1 MRRIRCIA
9 MGGFKINGP
18 PRVGKGPMTNEEDQ
32 EPSNKASLPKPTQ
45 AGRIETCTELI
56 RQATKCLE
64 NNDKQCVTRLIE
76 ELVRN
81 QCHNGRLIGKE
92 VADEVKDE
100 VHELWLVSDNE
111 LRCKLLRTLRE
122 LGVTKKWVRGAL
134 KMNRKD
140 LDKKWRT
147 RCNIE
152 WGIRIKRRDIIK
164 RVEGLLKERFGWDEV
179 RMCETLLKYI
189 GVDAEVLRRYGIEPC
204 DWVHAGFDDIYLMG
218 IILSDSHIEVVNNYV
233 EIQLGTTNT
242 IGAVFFLSFLREPS
256 LSISWFNGKTR
267 LVEVRYLIVLGKVDK
282 WGWLNREELIKRIRA
297 LRSED
302 VPRLIAGAVDGDGS
316 ISYDFDESRLIIE
329 ITACKACEKRVFLD
343 ALQEALEK
351 LGIEGKIYESSDRAV
366 LEVYGKEAVKLLRLI
381 IPYLRHPL
389 KRLRAKLIL
398 MLRDGIIDKNT
409 FAELYSQTMYGD
421 CNNDPKRCRAI
432 EVLARAAPQT
442 HTHGNKN
449 HQPHKKELN
458 NWCRRRDLNPGPPG
472 YEPYAGLSPQGA
484 PTWLS

>member
-9 MGGFKINGP
+9 VSAEGGFKINGL
-18 PRVGKGPMTNEEDQ
+18 PRVGKGPMIIKEISDTSNE
-32 EPSNKASLPKPTQ
+32 ASLPKPTQ
-45 AGRIETCTELI
+45 VGRIETCTELI
-56 RQATKCLE
+56 RQAMKCLE
-64 NNDKQCVTRLIE
+64 NNDKQCVMKLIE

-81 QCHNGRLIGKE
+81 QCHDGRLIGKE
-92 VADEVKDE
+92 VADGVRM
-100 VHELWLVSDNE
+100 VTHELWLVSDNE

-122 LGVTKKWVRGAL
+122 LGVTKKWARGAL
-134 KMNRKD
+134 KINRKE

-164 RVEGLLKERFGWDEV
+164 RVEGLLRERFGWDEV
-179 RMCETLLKYI
+179 KMCEELMRFI
-189 GVDAEVLRRYGIEPC
+189 GIDTEMLRKYGIEPC

-242 IGAVFFLSFLREPS
+242 IGAVFFLSLLREPS

-297 LRSED
+297 LRPED
-302 VPRLIAGAVDGDGS
+302 VPRLIAGAIDGDGS
-316 ISYDFDESRLIIE
+316 ISCDFDESRPFINIVS
-329 ITACKACEKRVFLD
+329 CKACEKRVFLD

-351 LGIEGKIYESSDRAV
+351 LGIEGKIYESSDRAI

-409 FAELYSQTMYGD
+409 FAELYSQTMYED

-442 HTHGNKN
+442 HTHGSEQNKN
-449 HQPHKKELN
+449 
-458 NWCRRRDLNPGPPG
+458 
-472 YEPYAGLSPQGA
+472 
-484 PTWLS
+484 

>member
-1 MRRIRCIA
+1 
-9 MGGFKINGP
+9 
-18 PRVGKGPMTNEEDQ
+18 
-32 EPSNKASLPKPTQ
+32 
-45 AGRIETCTELI
+45 
-56 RQATKCLE
+56 
-64 NNDKQCVTRLIE
+64 
-76 ELVRN
+76 
-81 QCHNGRLIGKE
+81 
-92 VADEVKDE
+92 
-100 VHELWLVSDNE
+100 
-111 LRCKLLRTLRE
+111 LLRTLRE

-204 DWVHAGFDDIYLMG
+204 DWVHVGFDDIYLMG

-242 IGAVFFLSFLREPS
+242 IGAVFFLSLLREPS

-297 LRSED
+297 LRPED
-302 VPRLIAGAVDGDGS
+302 VPRLIAGAIDGDGS
-316 ISYDFDESRLIIE
+316 ISYDFDESRPFINIVS
-329 ITACKACEKRVFLD
+329 CKACEKRVFLD

-442 HTHGNKN
+442 HTHGSEQNKN
-449 HQPHKKELN
+449 
-458 NWCRRRDLNPGPPG
+458 
-472 YEPYAGLSPQGA
+472 
-484 PTWLS
+484 

>member
-1 MRRIRCIA
+1 MNRSELCQRLI
-9 MGGFKINGP
+9 
-18 PRVGKGPMTNEEDQ
+18 EE
-32 EPSNKASLPKPTQ
+32 A
-45 AGRIETCTELI
+45 R
-56 RQATKCLE
+56 KCLGSGDRE
-64 NNDKQCVTRLIE
+64 CVLRKIE
-76 ELVRN
+76 ELVRAN
-81 QCHNGRLIGKE
+81 CHDGRILGKE
-92 VADEVKDE
+92 VAGKVKGI

-152 WGIRIKRRDIIK
+152 WGIRIKRRDIVK
-164 RVEGLLKERFGWDEV
+164 RVEGLLRERFGWSET

-189 GVDAEVLRRYGIEPC
+189 GVDTEAFRKYGIEPC

-242 IGAVFFLSFLREPS
+242 IGAVFFLSLLREPS

-282 WGWLNREELIKRIRA
+282 WGWVNREELIKRVRA
-297 LRSED
+297 LRPED

-316 ISYDFDESRLIIE
+316 ISYDFDRSRPFINIVS
-329 ITACKACEKRVFLD
+329 CKACEKRIFLD
-343 ALQEALEK
+343 ALQEALRK
-351 LGIEGKIYESSDRAV
+351 LGIEGKIYESSDSAV

-381 IPYLRHPL
+381 TPHLRHPL
-389 KRLRAKLIL
+389 KHLRAKLIL
-398 MLRDGIIDKNT
+398 MLHDRKIDYDT
-409 FAELYSQTMYGD
+409 FAELYSQTMYED
-421 CNNDPKRCRAI
+421 RNNDPKRCRAI
-432 EVLARAAPQT
+432 DILAQAAPQT
-442 HTHGNKN
+442 HTHGSEQNKN
-449 HQPHKKELN
+449 
-458 NWCRRRDLNPGPPG
+458 
-472 YEPYAGLSPQGA
+472 
-484 PTWLS
+484 